1 MDDCTFSSTAEC
13 RDLTDMTGAEVLDIA
28 SQSIWVLLKMAG
40 PVMLIALVVGTG
52 IGILQALMQ
61 IQEATIVFV
70 PKILA
75 IFGGLIVLLPF
86 MGDVMSTYM
95 QDVVARIAAP

>member
-1 MDDCTFSSTAEC
+1 
-13 RDLTDMTGAEVLDIA
+13 MTGAEVLDIA

-86 MGDVMSTYM
+86 MGDVMSAYM
-95 QDVVARIAAP
+95 QDVVAHIAAP